1 MRLSYT
7 AHMPCVHYARTLSQ
21 HACMQVTYTKSSQG
35 QGKYYINVSLDGEL
49 RDGAF
54 SCRYSGVSKI
64 RQG

>member
-1 MRLSYT
+1 
-7 AHMPCVHYARTLSQ
+7 
-21 HACMQVTYTKSSQG
+21 MQVTYTKSSQG